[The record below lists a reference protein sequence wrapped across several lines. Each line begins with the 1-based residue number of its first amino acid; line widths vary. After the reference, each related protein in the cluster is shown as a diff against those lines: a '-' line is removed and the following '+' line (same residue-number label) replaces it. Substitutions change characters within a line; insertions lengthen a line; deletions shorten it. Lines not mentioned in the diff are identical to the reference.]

1 MTDAVTDRIDLAGR
15 WELALDPDDEDSA
28 ERAPPADFDDDIPL
42 PGTTDEAEKG
52 ERTTER
58 TPGHL
63 TRRYR
68 YEGAAWYRT
77 TVEIPDAWADRRLV
91 LRLERTRPAGV
102 WVDGDPVGREDSLS
116 APHVYDLTDALD
128 PGEHDV
134 ALRIDTDSE
143 PVTFPGVQRSH
154 AATEHTQTNWN
165 GVVGDLELVATDPV
179 WIDDC
184 QVYPDPAAGTAR
196 VEVTVGNRTG
206 AAAEASVE
214 LAAES
219 ADGTHAVDPQTESVR
234 VDDESAR
241 LSVEYDLGDPLRWD
255 EFDPD
260 YYELTAALDATAEGA
275 DAGENGGAVADD
287 AEYGHVTETVFGVR
301 SFEREG
307 TRFAVNGK
315 TTFLRGNVDCCI
327 FPETGYPP
335 TDEAAWREVF
345 ETARE
350 YGLNHYRFHSWC
362 PPEAA
367 FRVADEMG
375 IYLQPE
381 LPLWNNGG
389 TFEDP
394 DAAAFYRAE
403 AERILDEYG
412 NHPSF
417 VMFAL
422 GNELSGDFEA
432 MSDLVED
439 RRERDPRRLYACGSY
454 NGLSDS
460 TLTEADDYWTTA
472 SVPPDPTDVDSGRE
486 MVRGAAIDDAPPATT
501 TDYREAVEDIP
512 IPVVAHEIGQYQ
524 TYPDFAGL
532 ERYDG
537 VLAPRNLELKRDH
550 LEAHGLLDRAAAF
563 SDASGRLSVQC
574 YREEVEAALRT
585 PGFGGFQLLQLED
598 FPGQGTALVGILDP
612 FRESKG
618 LIEPAEWRK
627 FCAESVPLVRMDART
642 FSADESLTADVQLA
656 HFGPEGHDEVAAEW
670 SLTAAGGSDAE
681 TVVAEGSLPGTDVPQ
696 GELVDLGPV
705 EADLG
710 DTLASA
716 DGVDAPVRLTLSVTV
731 PATDAATDYDVWVY
745 PADLPAVDADDGSV
759 GGSGD
764 TAVTVRRA
772 FDEETRE
779 LLEAGEDVVLVPRHD
794 DLRHSVE
801 SAFAPCFWSYAL
813 FKRNAP
819 PGTMGPRCDPDH
831 PLLGGFPTDDHGDW
845 QWWHLLSNARPVV
858 LDDAPDDYE
867 PLVRMIDNVERNQRL
882 GLVFETAVGDGNL
895 LVCAV
900 DLFAA
905 DNDPSVRAFARS
917 LVDYAASES
926 FDPDRGVSEAVLEK
940 LLTI

>member
-1 MTDAVTDRIDLAGR
+1 MADSVTDRIDLAGR
-15 WELALDPDDEDSA
+15 WEFTLDPDDGVDA
-28 ERAPPADFDDDIPL
+28 ERPPSTDFDDSIAL
-42 PGTTDEAEKG
+42 PGTTDEAGAG

-77 TVEIPDAWADRRLV
+77 TVEIPDAWADRRVV
-91 LRLERTRPAGV
+91 LRLERTRPTRV
-102 WVDGDPVGREDSLS
+102 WVDGDPAGRDDSLS
-116 APHVYDLTDALD
+116 TPHEYDLTDALD
-128 PGEHDV
+128 PGEH
-134 ALRIDTDSE
+134 ALTLRIDTGSE
-143 PVTFPGVQRSH
+143 PVAFPGVQRSH

-165 GVVGDLELVATDPV
+165 GVVGGLELVATAPV

-184 QVYPDPAAGTAR
+184 RVSTDPAAGTAR

-206 AAAEASVE
+206 AAAEGSVE

-219 ADGTHAVDPQTESVR
+219 ADGTHAVDPQTASVR
-234 VDDESAR
+234 VDGESTTLAID
-241 LSVEYDLGDPLRWD
+241 YDLGDPLRWD

-260 YYELTAALDATAEGA
+260 RYELTATLDATADGIDYA
-275 DAGENGGAVADD
+275 HATD
-287 AEYGHVTETVFGVR
+287 TIFGVR
-301 SFEREG
+301 SFERDG
-307 TRFAVNGK
+307 TQFAVNGK

-327 FPETGYPP
+327 FPEMGYPP

-345 ETARE
+345 ETAQE

-367 FRVADEMG
+367 FRAADELG

-389 TFEDP
+389 AFEDP

-412 NHPSF
+412 DHPSF

-432 MSDLVED
+432 MSDLVETL
-439 RRERDPRRLYACGSY
+439 RERDPRRLYACGSY

-460 TLTEADDYWTTA
+460 TLTDADDYWTTA
-472 SVPPDPTDVDSGRE
+472 SVPPIPTDADSGRE
-486 MVRGAAIDDAPPATT
+486 MVRGAAIDEAPPATT
-501 TDYREAVEDIP
+501 TDYCEAVEDIP
-512 IPVVAHEIGQYQ
+512 VPVVAHEIGQYQ

-532 ERYDG
+532 DRYDG

-550 LEAHGLLDRAAAF
+550 LEAHGLLDRAGDFA
-563 SDASGRLSVQC
+563 DASGRLSVQC

-618 LIEPAEWRK
+618 LIDPADWRR
-627 FCAESVPLVRMDART
+627 FCAESVPLVRLDART
-642 FSADESLTADVQLA
+642 VSAGESVSADVQLA
-656 HFGPEGHDEVAAEW
+656 HFGPERHESAVAEW
-670 SLTAAGGSDAE
+670 TLTAADGSEDSGA
-681 TVVAEGSLPGTDVPQ
+681 VVATGALPATDVPQ
-696 GELVDLGPV
+696 GELVDLGPI
-705 EADLG
+705 EIDFADA
-710 DTLASA
+710 LASA

-731 PATDAATDYDVWVY
+731 EATGAATDYDVWVY
-745 PADLPAVDADDGSV
+745 PADLPAVDADAGAF
-759 GGSGD
+759 GGSAD
-764 TAVTVRRA
+764 AAVTVRRA
-772 FDEETRE
+772 FNAETRE
-779 LLEAGEDVVLVPRHD
+779 LLDAGEDVILVPRHE

-819 PGTMGPRCDPDH
+819 AGTMGPRCDPDH
-831 PLLGGFPTDDHGDW
+831 PLLDGFPTDSHGDW
-845 QWWHLLSNARPVV
+845 QWWHLLSNARAVV
-858 LDDAPDDYE
+858 LDDAPDDFE
-867 PLVRMIDNVERNQRL
+867 PLVRVIDNVERNQRL
-882 GLVFETAVGDGNL
+882 GLVFESAVGDGNL

-905 DNDPSVRAFARS
+905 DDDPAVRAFGRS
-917 LVDYAASES
+917 LVAYAES
-926 FDPDRGVSEAVLEK
+926 AAFDPDQAVSEAVLEK

>member
-1 MTDAVTDRIDLAGR
+1 MTDAATDRIDLGGR
-15 WELALDPDDEDSA
+15 WALALAPDDASVDD
-28 ERAPPADFDDDIPL
+28 RPTVDFDDDIAL
-42 PGTTDEAEKG
+42 PGTTDEGRKG
-52 ERTTER
+52 RPTTER

-63 TRRYR
+63 TRRHR

-77 TVEIPDAWADRRLV
+77 TVDVPDAWADRRIA
-91 LRLERTRPAGV
+91 LRLERTRPLRV
-102 WVDGDPVGREDSLS
+102 WVDGDPAGEGDSLS
-116 APHVYDLTDALD
+116 VPHEYDLTDRLD
-128 PGEHDV
+128 PGEH
-134 ALRIDTDSE
+134 AITLRIDTDSP
-143 PVTFPGVQRSH
+143 PVTFDGVQRSH

-165 GVVGDLELVATDPV
+165 GAVGDLELVATDPV
-179 WIDDC
+179 RIDDC
-184 QVYPDPAAGTAR
+184 RVHPDPDAGTAR
-196 VEVTVGNRTG
+196 VDLTVGNATDG
-206 AAAEASVE
+206 VAEGSVE
-214 LAAES
+214 ITAEHVHGDHSIPAETAPFRVEGDAA
-219 ADGTHAVDPQTESVR
+219 TV
-234 VDDESAR
+234 
-241 LSVEYDLGDPLRWD
+241 SVEYDLDDPLRWD

-260 YYELTAALDATAEGA
+260 YYELTATLDATA
-275 DAGENGGAVADD
+275 GG
-287 AEYGHVTETVFGVR
+287 AEYGHTETTTFGVR
-301 SFEREG
+301 SFERDG
-307 TRFAVNGK
+307 TQFAINGK

-335 TDEAAWREVF
+335 TDEASWRDLF

-381 LPLWNNGG
+381 LPLWNNGA
-389 TFEDP
+389 TFEDEEST
-394 DAAAFYRAE
+394 AFYRAE

-422 GNELSGDFEA
+422 GNELAGDFEA
-432 MSDLVED
+432 MSELTEACRD
-439 RRERDPRRLYACGSY
+439 RDPRRLYACGSY

-472 SVPPDPTDVDSGRE
+472 SVPPDPNDADSGRE

-524 TYPDFAGL
+524 TYPDYEGL
-532 ERYDG
+532 DRYDG

-550 LEAHGLLDRAAAF
+550 LEAHGMLDRAEEF

-598 FPGQGTALVGILDP
+598 FPGQGTALVGILDA

-618 LIEPAEWRK
+618 LIDPAAWRQ

-642 FSADESLTADVQLA
+642 FDTGETLTADVQLA
-656 HFGPEGHDEVAAEW
+656 HFGPEGHDGVEAEW
-670 SLTAAGGSDAE
+670 SLTAAGSE
-681 TVVAEGSLPGTDVPQ
+681 TVAAGRLDATDVPQ
-696 GELVDLGPV
+696 GELVDLGSLDV
-705 EADLG
+705 DLG
-710 DTLASA
+710 SALAA
-716 DGVDAPVRLTLSVTV
+716 TDGVDAPARLTLSVTV
-731 PATDAATDYDVWVY
+731 EATDAATDYDVWVY
-745 PADLPAVDADDGSV
+745 PSDLPAVDSAGDDSEI
-759 GGSGD
+759 
-764 TAVTVRRA
+764 AVRRA
-772 FDEETRE
+772 FDEETRD
-779 LLEAGEDVVLVPRHD
+779 LLDSGADVVLVPHHD
-794 DLRHSVE
+794 DMRHSVK

-819 PGTMGPRCDPDH
+819 AGTMGPTVDPDH
-831 PLLGGFPTDDHGDW
+831 PVLHGFPTDAHGDW

-867 PLVRMIDNVERNQRL
+867 PLVGMIDNIERNQRL

-895 LVCAV
+895 LVSAV
-900 DLFAA
+900 DVFAA
-905 DNDPSVRAFARS
+905 EDDPSVRAFWRS
-917 LVDYAASES
+917 LVSYAASGE

>member
-1 MTDAVTDRIDLAGR
+1 MTDTSTDRRSLAGR
-15 WELALDPDDEDSA
+15 WEFALDPDEGDAD
-28 ERAPPADFDDDIPL
+28 RAPPADFDDRIPL

-68 YEGAAWYRT
+68 YEGVAWYRT
-77 TVEIPDAWADRRLV
+77 TVDVPDAWADRRVV
-91 LRLERTRPAGV
+91 LRLERTRPVRV
-102 WVDGDPVGREDSLS
+102 WVDGDPAGRDDSLS
-116 APHVYDLTDALD
+116 TPHEYDLTDALD
-128 PGEHDV
+128 SGAHTV
-134 ALRIDTDSE
+134 TLRIDTDSE

-184 QVYPDPAAGTAR
+184 QVSPDPAADTAR

-219 ADGTHAVDPQTESVR
+219 ADGTHAVDPQTASVR
-234 VDDESAR
+234 VGGESAT
-241 LSVEYDLGDPLRWD
+241 LSIEYDLGEPLRWD

-260 YYELTAALDATAEGA
+260 HYELTATLDATVEGT
-275 DAGENGGAVADD
+275 GR
-287 AEYGHVTETVFGVR
+287 EYGHTAETVFGVR
-301 SFEREG
+301 SFERDG

-345 ETARE
+345 EIAQE

-412 NHPSF
+412 DHPSF

-422 GNELSGDFEA
+422 GNELAGDFEA

-439 RRERDPRRLYACGSY
+439 CRERDPRRLYACGSY
-454 NGLSDS
+454 NGLSNS

-486 MVRGAAIDDAPPATT
+486 MVRGAAIDEAPPATT

-512 IPVVAHEIGQYQ
+512 VPVVAHEIGQYQ

-618 LIEPAEWRK
+618 LIDPAEWRK

-642 FSADESLTADVQLA
+642 FSTDESLTADVQLA
-656 HFGPEGHDEVAAEW
+656 HFGPESHEGVAAEW
-670 SLTAAGGSDAE
+670 SLTAADGSDSE
-681 TVVAEGSLPGTDVPQ
+681 TLVTEGALPETDVPQ
-696 GELVDLGPV
+696 GELVDLGTV
-705 EADLG
+705 ETDLG
-710 DTLASA
+710 DALAGTA
-716 DGVDAPVRLTLSVTV
+716 DGIDAPVRLTLSVTV
-731 PATDAATDYDVWVY
+731 AATDAATDYDVWVY
-745 PADLPAVDADDGSV
+745 PADLPAADAEVGSF
-759 GGSGD
+759 GGSEE
-764 TAVTVRRA
+764 TSVTVRRA
-772 FDEETRE
+772 FDEATRE
-779 LLEAGEDVVLVPRHD
+779 LLDDGEDVILVPHHD
-794 DLRHSVE
+794 DLRHSVG

-819 PGTMGPRCDPDH
+819 SGTMGPRCDPDH
-831 PLLGGFPTDDHGDW
+831 PLLDGFPTADHGDW
-845 QWWHLLSNARPVV
+845 QWWHLLSNARPIV
-858 LDDAPDDYE
+858 LDDASDDYE
-867 PLVRMIDNVERNQRL
+867 PLVRMIDNIERNQRL

-905 DNDPSVRAFARS
+905 DDDPSVRAFARS
-917 LVDYAASES
+917 LVDYAASEL
-926 FDPDRGVSEAVLEK
+926 FEPDGEVSEAVLEK
-940 LLTI
+940 LLTL

>member
-1 MTDAVTDRIDLAGR
+1 MTDTATDRIPLSGH
-15 WELALDPDDEDSA
+15 WQFALDPDDEGTA
-28 ERAPPADFDDDIPL
+28 ERWPTTDPDDSVAL
-42 PGTTDEAEKG
+42 PGTTDEAGEG

-68 YEGAAWYRT
+68 YEGVAWYRRE
-77 TVEIPDAWADRRLV
+77 VEIPTAWADSRIV
-91 LRLERTRPAGV
+91 LRLERTRPVRV
-102 WVDGDPVGREDSLS
+102 WVDGTPVGGDDSLS
-116 APHVYDLTDALD
+116 TPHEYDLTDALD
-128 PGEHDV
+128 PGEH
-134 ALRIDTDSE
+134 AITLRIDTDSD

-165 GVVGDLELVATDPV
+165 GVVGDVELVATDPV
-179 WIDDC
+179 WVDDC
-184 QVYPDPAAGTAR
+184 QVYPDPEAGAAR

-206 AAAEASVE
+206 ATAEGTVE
-214 LAAES
+214 LTAEHAEGDHS
-219 ADGTHAVDPQTESVR
+219 IPPETASFRVDGGSVGDGRTESG
-234 VDDESAR
+234 STT
-241 LSVEYDLGDPLRWD
+241 LSVEYDLDDPLRWD

-260 YYELTAALDATAEGA
+260 HYELTAELHA
-275 DAGENGGAVADD
+275 DAD
-287 AEYGHVTETVFGVR
+287 AIPDGQEYGHTARTEFGVR
-301 SFEREG
+301 SFERDG
-307 TRFAVNGK
+307 TQFAVNGK

-367 FRVADEMG
+367 FRVADELG

-389 TFEDP
+389 TFEDD
-394 DAAAFYRAE
+394 DATAFYRAE
-403 AERILDEYG
+403 TERILDEYG

-422 GNELSGDFEA
+422 GNELAGDFEA

-439 RRERDPRRLYACGSY
+439 CRERDPRRLYACGSY
-454 NGLSDS
+454 NGLSNS

-472 SVPPDPTDVDSGRE
+472 SVPPDPRDVDSGRE
-486 MVRGAAIDDAPPATT
+486 MVRGAAIDEEPPATT
-501 TDYREAVEDIP
+501 TDYREAIEDIP
-512 IPVVAHEIGQYQ
+512 VPVVAHEIGQYQ

-532 ERYDG
+532 DRYDG

-550 LEAHGLLDRAAAF
+550 LEAHGLLDRAAEF
-563 SDASGRLSVQC
+563 SDVSGRLSVAC

-598 FPGQGTALVGILDP
+598 FPGQGTALVGILDA

-618 LIEPAEWRK
+618 LVDPAEWRE

-642 FSADESLTADVQLA
+642 FDTSETLAADVQLA
-656 HFGPEGHDEVAAEW
+656 HFGPEGHGD
-670 SLTAAGGSDAE
+670 
-681 TVVAEGSLPGTDVPQ
+681 VVAEWTLTAESGATVVEGRLDGTDIPQ
-696 GELVDLGPV
+696 GELTDLGSVEVDLGD
-705 EADLG
+705 ALG
-710 DTLASA
+710 EV
-716 DGVDAPVRLTLSVTV
+716 GVDAPVRLTLSVAV
-731 PATDAATDYDVWVY
+731 NATDAETDYDVWVY
-745 PADLPAVDADDGSV
+745 PADLPEIEEAGTDESD
-759 GGSGD
+759 
-764 TAVTVRRA
+764 VTVRRT
-772 FDEETRE
+772 FDAETRE
-779 LLEAGEDVVLVPRHD
+779 LLDSGEDVLLIPDHD
-794 DLRHSVE
+794 DLRHSVQ

-819 PGTMGPRCDPDH
+819 AGTMGPTCDPDH
-831 PLLGGFPTDDHGDW
+831 PVLDGFPTDGHADW
-845 QWWHLLSNARPVV
+845 QWWHLLTNARPVV
-858 LDDAPDDYE
+858 LDDAPDDYD
-867 PLVRMIDNVERNQRL
+867 PLVGMVDNIERNQRL

-905 DNDPSVRAFARS
+905 DDDPSVRAFGQS
-917 LVDYAASES
+917 LVDYVGSSS

>member
-1 MTDAVTDRIDLAGR
+1 MTDASTDRISLADR
-15 WELALDPDDEDSA
+15 WEFALDPDDGGDA
-28 ERAPPADFDDDIPL
+28 ECSPPTVLDDGIGL

-77 TVEIPDAWADRRLV
+77 TVEIPDAWADRRVV
-91 LRLERTRPAGV
+91 LRLERTRPVRV
-102 WVDGDPVGREDSLS
+102 WVDGDPAGRGDSLS
-116 APHVYDLTDALD
+116 TPHEYDLSDALD
-128 PGEHDV
+128 PGEHAV
-134 ALRIDTDSE
+134 ALRIDTGSD
-143 PVTFPGVQRSH
+143 PVAFPGVQRSH

-184 QVYPDPAAGTAR
+184 RVSPEPAAGTAR
-196 VEVTVGNRTG
+196 VAVTVGNRTG
-206 AAAEASVE
+206 GVAEGSVE

-219 ADGTHAVDPQTESVR
+219 ADGTHTVAPETASFR
-234 VDDESAR
+234 VDGESATVE
-241 LSVEYDLGDPLRWD
+241 VEYDLGDPLRWD

-260 YYELTAALDATAEGA
+260 HYELTATLDATAEGA
-275 DAGENGGAVADD
+275 GTTAATGAAYRH
-287 AEYGHVTETVFGVR
+287 ATETVFGVR
-301 SFEREG
+301 SFERDG

-367 FRVADEMG
+367 FRAADDLG

-389 TFEDP
+389 AFEDRE
-394 DAAAFYRAE
+394 AAAFYRAE

-422 GNELSGDFEA
+422 GNELAGDFAA
-432 MSDLVED
+432 MSDLVESLRD
-439 RRERDPRRLYACGSY
+439 RDPRRLYACGSY

-532 ERYDG
+532 ERYGG

-550 LEAHGLLDRAAAF
+550 LEAHGLLDRAEAF

-598 FPGQGTALVGILDP
+598 FPGQGTALVGILDA

-618 LIEPAEWRK
+618 LIEPAEWRQ

-642 FSADESLTADVQLA
+642 FAADESLAADVQLA
-656 HFGPEGHDEVAAEW
+656 HFGPASHESVAAEW
-670 SLTAAGGSDAE
+670 TLTTADWAGDSDAVIADG
-681 TVVAEGSLPGTDVPQ
+681 TLPAADVPQ
-696 GELVDLGPV
+696 GELVDLGAV
-705 EADLG
+705 EVGFGNALENAD
-710 DTLASA
+710 
-716 DGVDAPVRLTLSVTV
+716 VDAPVRLTLSVSV
-731 PATDAATDYDVWVY
+731 AATDAATDYDVWVY
-745 PADLPAVDADDGSV
+745 PADLPAVDADSESF
-759 GGSGD
+759 GGSAD
-764 TAVTVRRA
+764 APVTVSRA

-779 LLEAGEDVVLVPRHD
+779 SLESGEDVILVPRHD
-794 DLRHSVE
+794 DVRHSVK

-819 PGTMGPRCDPDH
+819 PGTMGPLCDSDH
-831 PLLGGFPTDDHGDW
+831 PLFDDFPTEAHGDW
-845 QWWHLLSNARPVV
+845 QWWHLLSNARPIV
-858 LDDAPDDYE
+858 LDDAPDEFE
-867 PLVRMIDNVERNQRL
+867 PLISMIDNIERNQRL
-882 GLVFETAVGDGNL
+882 GLVFETAVGEGSL
-895 LVCAV
+895 LVCAA

-905 DNDPSVRAFARS
+905 DDDPSVRAFGRS
-917 LVDYAASES
+917 LVEYAASDA
-926 FDPDRGVSEAVLEK
+926 FDPDRGVSEEVLEK